1 MKAFYEKKFSPI
13 HIMQGENLS
22 FPPHLHKELE
32 IVVCL
37 KGLIT
42 VTCNQ
47 SVYTLKEHDIL
58 YVFPNC
64 IHSYTHSEHSKFL
77 ICIASVG
84 SFPLFKK
91 IFTKECVN
99 PKLEAPKTG
108 LLYPLLQALCAEY
121 TTIETNA
128 KDTNTKE
135 TAVKDISVM
144 LSYLQLI
151 LALSFREMEF
161 QEKKTNHYE
170 DILPEI
176 LNYLEENYTLEL
188 NADII
193 ASHFGINPS
202 YLSRLI
208 SSRLQCTLTQYI
220 HELRINYAKH
230 LLEHS
235 GDSITQIGF
244 ECGFQ
249 TQRSF
254 NRVFNQITNKT
265 PREYRKEFTNY

>member
-1 MKAFYEKKFSPI
+1 MKAFYEKKSSPI
-13 HIMQGENLS
+13 YIMHGENLS

-42 VTCNQ
+42 ATCNQ
-47 SVYTLKEHDIL
+47 SIYTLKERDIL

-64 IHSYTHSEHSKFL
+64 IHSYTHSEHSEFL
-77 ICIASVG
+77 ICITSVD
-84 SFPLFKK
+84 SFPMFKK
-91 IFTKECVN
+91 IFAKECVY
-99 PKLEAPKTG
+99 PKLEGNRTG
-108 LLYPLLQALCAEY
+108 SLHPLLQALCAEH
-121 TTIETNA
+121 
-128 KDTNTKE
+128 
-135 TAVKDISVM
+135 TAIIDATVKDNSVL

-161 QEKKTNHYE
+161 QEKKTHHYE
-170 DILPEI
+170 DILPDI
-176 LNYLEENYTLEL
+176 LNYLEENYTSEL

-193 ASHFGINPS
+193 AGHFGINPS

-254 NRVFNQITNKT
+254 NRVFYQIINKT
-265 PREYRKEFTNY
+265 PREYRRECTPNL

>member
-1 MKAFYEKKFSPI
+1 
-13 HIMQGENLS
+13 MQGENLS

-47 SVYTLKEHDIL
+47 SVYTLKERDIL

-77 ICIASVG
+77 ICIASVD
-84 SFPLFKK
+84 SFPMFKK
-91 IFTKECVN
+91 LFAKECVN
-99 PKLEAPKTG
+99 PKLEGHRTDS
-108 LLYPLLQALCAEY
+108 LHSLLQTLNTEY
-121 TTIETNA
+121 TSARETTTIEKNA
-128 KDTNTKE
+128 KDTT
-135 TAVKDISVM
+135 VKDNSVM

-151 LALSFREMEF
+151 LALSFRKMEF
-161 QEKKTNHYE
+161 QEKKINHYE
-170 DILPEI
+170 DILPDI

-188 NADII
+188 NADMI
-193 ASHFGINPS
+193 ANYFGINPS

-254 NRVFNQITNKT
+254 NRVFYQIANKT
-265 PREYRKEFTNY
+265 PREYRKEFSNY